1 METIIHYWPIFLV
14 AILLLLTP
22 LGAFFAVPQQ
32 ELFVIERLGKFVRI
46 AQPGLNFKIPFLE
59 AIRGKMSLRVKEIDI
74 PGDFKTK
81 DNVFIKVMVRVQ
93 YFVLASKIY
102 DAFYRLTN
110 PEQQIAAFVLNTVRA
125 EVAGMNLQDVFLH
138 QDAIGTAVNQQL
150 SQRMS
155 DFGFEINNSLITAIL
170 PPPEVVD
177 AMNKVLATQN
187 LMQAAQNEG
196 AALKIKAVLEAEA
209 SSASKK
215 LQGEGVAAERIA
227 IARGILESANLLE
240 AGIAGVSNNEAMKTL
255 LLTQYFDTMKDIG
268 ARAGSR
274 VIFLSNS
281 PSGLHEAEASIMAF
295 MAAHEGSS
303 SVDHAPRPALDTPP
317 RSKRAD

>member
-1 METIIHYWPIFLV
+1 MEFFSQYWVVVLV
-14 AILLLLTP
+14 GFFGLLTFF
-22 LGAFFAVPQQ
+22 GAFFAVPQQ
-32 ELFVIERLGKFVRI
+32 ELFLIERLGKFVRT
-46 AQPGLNFKIPFLE
+46 AQPGLNFKLPFFE
-59 AIRGKMSLRVKEIDI
+59 TVRGKMSLRVKEIDI

-81 DNVFIKVMVRVQ
+81 DNVFIQVMVRVQ
-93 YFVLASKIY
+93 YLVLPTKIY

-138 QDAIGTAVNQQL
+138 QDAIGTAVNMQL

-155 DFGFEINNSLITAIL
+155 DFGFEINNSLITAIS

-227 IARGILESANLLE
+227 IARGILESATLLE
-240 AGIAGVSNNEAMKTL
+240 QGIPGVSNNEAMKTL

-268 ARAGSR
+268 AKSGSR

-281 PSGLHEAEASIMAF
+281 PGGLHEAESSIMAF
-295 MAAHEGSS
+295 MAAHEAS
-303 SVDHAPRPALDTPP
+303 APNAPVPP
-317 RSKRAD
+317 KIK

>member
-1 METIIHYWPIFLV
+1 MEFLTHYWPAFLIV
-14 AILLLLTP
+14 LLLLLTP
-22 LGAFFAVPQQ
+22 LGAFYAVPQQ

-59 AIRGKMSLRVKEIDI
+59 SIRGKMSLRVKEIDI

-268 ARAGSR
+268 AKSGSR

-281 PSGLHEAEASIMAF
+281 PSGLKDAEASIMSF
-295 MAAHEGSS
+295 MAAQEGSIAAERGQH
-303 SVDHAPRPALDTPP
+303 VITEHQ
-317 RSKRAD
+317 